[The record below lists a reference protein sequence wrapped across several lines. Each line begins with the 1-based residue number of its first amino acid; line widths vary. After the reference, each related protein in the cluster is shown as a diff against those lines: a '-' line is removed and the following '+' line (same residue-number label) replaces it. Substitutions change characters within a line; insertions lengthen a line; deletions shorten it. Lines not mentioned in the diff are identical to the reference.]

1 MFESKVS
8 SPEVIACFDELFGR
22 RYPSTTPASAGLLA
36 GLSAEAGGCARAENR
51 AVAGQLAEIG
61 RLFAYR
67 LSRCAETEDWYLGD
81 RHGPEIPV

>member
-8 SPEVIACFDELFGR
+8 STEVIAGFDELFER
-22 RYPSTTPASAGLLA
+22 RYPSTTPASAGLL
-36 GLSAEAGGCARAENR
+36 AEAGGCARAENR

>member
-1 MFESKVS
+1 M
-8 SPEVIACFDELFGR
+8 IAGFDELFER
-22 RYPSTTPASAGLLA
+22 RYPSTTPASAGLL
-36 GLSAEAGGCARAENR
+36 AEAGGCARAENR

-67 LSRCAETEDWYLGD
+67 LSRCAETEDWYLGG